1 MKGLTITE
9 MCEILNLPFKT
20 VEGRIQRAGLKPLT
34 REALYDESVLE
45 AIRNTP
51 SRGRPKKKT
60 EEP

>member
-1 MKGLTITE
+1 MKGITITE
-9 MCEILNLPFKT
+9 MCKELNLPFKT

-45 AIRNTP
+45 IIRNVP

-60 EEP
+60 E